1 MLKGKQ
7 RSYLKKLAHNRKPM
21 LQIGKNGVSEE
32 FLKELDNAL
41 ELHEL
46 IKISVLENSDRN
58 IKEVAD
64 RLVNELH
71 CELVSAIGF
80 KIVVY
85 RESSTLERKDR
96 III

>member
-7 RSYLKKLAHNRKPM
+7 RSYLKKLAHNIKPM

-32 FLKELDNAL
+32 FLNELDNAL

-46 IKISVLENSDRN
+46 IKISVLDNSDRN
-58 IKEVAD
+58 MKEIAD

-71 CELVSAIGF
+71 CEFVSSIGF

-85 RESSTLERKDR
+85 RESNTLERKDR

>member
-1 MLKGKQ
+1 MLTGKQ
-7 RSYLKKLAHNRKPM
+7 RSYLKKLAHNIKPM

-32 FLKELDNAL
+32 FLKQLDTSL

-58 IKEVAD
+58 MKEIAEI
-64 RLVNELH
+64 LVKELN
-71 CELVSAIGF
+71 CEFVSSVGF

-85 RESSTLERKDR
+85 RESNTLERKDR

>member
-7 RSYLKKLAHNRKPM
+7 RSYLKKLSHNLKPM

-32 FLKELDNAL
+32 FLKELDNSL

-46 IKISVLENSDRN
+46 IKISVLDNSDRDM
-58 IKEVAD
+58 KEIASKITE
-64 RLVNELH
+64 ELN
-71 CELVSAIGF
+71 CEFVSSVGF